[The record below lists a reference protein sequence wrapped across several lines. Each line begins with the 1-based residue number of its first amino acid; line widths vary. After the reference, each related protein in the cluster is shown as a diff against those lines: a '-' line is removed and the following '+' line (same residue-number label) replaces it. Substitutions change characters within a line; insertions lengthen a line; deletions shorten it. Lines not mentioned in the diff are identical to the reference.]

1 MLLLN
6 ISLISERLV
15 PMGDKY
21 LLKSLEIYESTVTI
35 YRLRRDPLGRVGIV
49 FLPFILLVSVLFR
62 LKSIDVPGNFALI
75 FTKNQKKI
83 ADYLSIPYVELISS
97 HFYILKLI
105 SVKDCLNTFWFLS
118 VHNEYSYLWLKIV
131 RAYAENNYVER
142 LIEDKNIS
150 DVLLLNDHAVSA
162 RYIAYKLNAAGIKI
176 SYLQHANVTPSFPPL
191 DIWSRA
197 FLFSKDALNIY
208 ESIGISRQVEIKLG
222 YDLRLLIVNLEECK
236 FFYDVVIF
244 LNELDSLVK
253 AKWLYRELSYKYKV
267 AIKMHPA
274 DKRKL
279 RGVQLVDGNVLSV
292 ASQAKHCLVGGSS
305 VLIECM
311 SQNPN
316 VVECS
321 GLLRLDDAH
330 TKGNTQSVYS
340 FKENGLI
347 VKDIEKISDMFVNDE
362 LLSTNC
368 DYSRLKFYT
377 GDITMQAPFCDEI
390 KDMFGC

>member
-6 ISLISERLV
+6 ISLISERRV

-21 LLKSLEIYESTVTI
+21 LLKSLEIYESTVRT

-49 FLPFILLVSVLFR
+49 FLPFILLVSILFR
-62 LKSIDVPGNFALI
+62 LRRIDVPCNFALI

-97 HFYILKLI
+97 YIYILKLI
-105 SVKDCLNTFWFLS
+105 RVKDCLSTFSFLL
-118 VHNEYSYLWLKIV
+118 VHREYRYLWLKIV
-131 RAYAENNYVER
+131 RAFAENNYVGR

-150 DVLLLNDHAVSA
+150 DVLFLNDHAVSA
-162 RYIAYKLNAAGIKI
+162 RYIAYKLKAAGIKI
-176 SYLQHANVTPSFPPL
+176 NYLQHANVTPSFPPL

-208 ESIGISRQVEIKLG
+208 ESIGIRPQVETRLG
-222 YDLRLLIVNLEECK
+222 YDLRLLIVNLEERET
-236 FFYDVVIF
+236 FYDVVIF

-253 AKWLYRELSYKYKV
+253 AKWLYGELSHKYKV

-279 RGVQLVDGNVLSV
+279 RGVQLVDGNVLSL

-311 SQNPN
+311 SQNRN
-316 VVECS
+316 VLECS
-321 GLLRLDDAH
+321 DLLRLEDAYM
-330 TKGNTQSVYS
+330 KNNSQSVYS

-347 VKDIEKISDMFVNDE
+347 VKDIEKISDMFVNDD

-368 DYSRLKFYT
+368 DYSRLKLYT
-377 GDITMQAPFCDEI
+377 GDISVKSSFCDEI
-390 KDMFGC
+390 RDLF